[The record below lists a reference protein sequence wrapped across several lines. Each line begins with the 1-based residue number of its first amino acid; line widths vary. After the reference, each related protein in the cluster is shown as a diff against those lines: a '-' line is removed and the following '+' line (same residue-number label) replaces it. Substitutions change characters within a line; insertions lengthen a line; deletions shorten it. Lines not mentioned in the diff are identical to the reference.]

1 MEVNGKWYDLDWFD
15 DFEEIQEYLGLA
27 DEEQVV
33 MMAYYEATNT
43 FDWSEAQEAYV
54 GEYLNDAEFAEAFC
68 EEVEADTLGGL
79 PDYLKFHIDWQG
91 VSDSRMADN
100 DNWHSDWGMEISI
113 PDGVDYTADDVGKAM
128 LTIMHRLTLARIE
141 HA

>member
-1 MEVNGKWYDLDWFD
+1 MEIKVNGKWYGLDWFD
-15 DFEEIQEYLGLA
+15 DFEEIEDMGEIEDTKGLPDDLDIETHWDEIQEYLGLA

-91 VSDSRMADN
+91 VWNGELRHDYF
-100 DNWHSDWGMEISI
+100 EV
-113 PDGVDYTADDVGKAM
+113 DGLYFRN
-128 LTIMHRLTLARIE
+128 L
-141 HA
+141 